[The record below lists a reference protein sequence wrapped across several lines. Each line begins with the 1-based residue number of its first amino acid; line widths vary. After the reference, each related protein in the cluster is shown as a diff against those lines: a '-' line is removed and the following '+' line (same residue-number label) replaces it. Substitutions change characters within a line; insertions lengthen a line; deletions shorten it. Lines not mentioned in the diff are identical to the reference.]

1 MDERV
6 SRVEGSVRT
15 RGEIDAEA
23 KRKEKE
29 KVKKKKNKREIASS

>member
-1 MDERV
+1 MSWTRV

-15 RGEIDAEA
+15 RGEIGAEA

-29 KVKKKKNKREIASS
+29 KIKEYKGKASS